1 MGSSL
6 FLNRLLLKTVL
17 ENLWE
22 NLIIVRFK
30 FLGNLILIL
39 RIWPPDS
46 FFRTMYRV
54 RTWSCHPLS
63 KAIFKYQNMCC
74 TKIPLKILPGIQK
87 SILKNSWTKIG
98 KNFSVFSVKMKF
110 WKMFEFVLWK
120 YIKSLIF
127 STQYGCIAVSQI
139 KPNFTIFCA
148 YGPSWRGPNGV
159 NYILNYFCTQCL
171 DI

>member
-1 MGSSL
+1 MPRIHHRLDIEREVKISSGWNSHL
-6 FLNRLLLKTVL
+6 AYTRYYHKNFYFT
-17 ENLWE
+17 
-22 NLIIVRFK
+22 
-30 FLGNLILIL
+30 
-39 RIWPPDS
+39 
-46 FFRTMYRV
+46 YRV

-74 TKIPLKILPGIQK
+74 TKIPLKILPGIRK
-87 SILKNSWTKIG
+87 SILKNSWMKIG